1 MAVVNKRTLVD
12 SGTRHVVMFEINNAT
27 NDAVQVIDASAL
39 RGHSSNPTLD
49 IRSIKWNTTAATSDL
64 AFASETATNK
74 VITSRQDYAF
84 IESFHEAITDDHAI
98 SVHGSGEYGFH
109 GKQPMITNPESS
121 GVTGD
126 IVITNA
132 SAITGTFIL
141 EVAKTKG
148 YTNSGQTR

>member
-39 RGHSSNPTLD
+39 RGHDSNPTLD
-49 IRSIKWNTTAATSDL
+49 ISAIKWNTTAATSDV
-64 AFASETATNK
+64 AIEFDAS
-74 VITSRQDYAF
+74 
-84 IESFHEAITDDHAI
+84 TDDHAI
-98 SVHGSGEYGFH
+98 SLHGSGEYGYH
-109 GKQPMITNPESS
+109 GKQPNITNPESS

-132 SAITGTFIL
+132 SAVTGTFII
-141 EVAKTKG
+141 EVKKTKG
-148 YTNSGQTR
+148 YDNSGQTR